1 MLDISIEDCETI
13 KAYIN
18 EGIVAGVNK
27 KHLPSCRTPWYSM
40 EQKAVAPIW
49 VSSACRNGIKFVRNL
64 AGAKSLTT
72 FHSVFVHGDFADD
85 VDVIFSYFLTPIAQT
100 IIREN
105 RKELGN
111 GLEKFQPNDL
121 NAANMLNISVITEDD
136 RTKII
141 NIYNE
146 IVLDNRSALLDE
158 LNTIFLSYLQ

>member
-1 MLDISIEDCETI
+1 M
-13 KAYIN
+13 
-18 EGIVAGVNK
+18 
-27 KHLPSCRTPWYSM
+27 
-40 EQKAVAPIW
+40 
-49 VSSACRNGIKFVRNL
+49 
-64 AGAKSLTT
+64 
-72 FHSVFVHGDFADD
+72 
-85 VDVIFSYFLTPIAQT
+85 
-100 IIREN
+100 
-105 RKELGN
+105 GN

>member
-1 MLDISIEDCETI
+1 
-13 KAYIN
+13 
-18 EGIVAGVNK
+18 
-27 KHLPSCRTPWYSM
+27 
-40 EQKAVAPIW
+40 
-49 VSSACRNGIKFVRNL
+49 
-64 AGAKSLTT
+64 
-72 FHSVFVHGDFADD
+72 
-85 VDVIFSYFLTPIAQT
+85 VIFSYFLTPIAQT